1 MPEEVIAMKEYKLG
15 EVAGLSLSVEPVAIV
30 GSILLLVLLS
40 GVAIVVLNL
49 PVGEAIVGSLL
60 AVTLHWVSDMAHNLG
75 HAWAARR
82 TGYPM
87 IGIRFGKWGL
97 LGTSLYP
104 PDEQALPA
112 TTHIRR
118 ALGGPIGS
126 LLFSLV
132 AAVTALALRTVG
144 GVLWRLGVFFFLDNL
159 VVFELGAFL
168 PLGFTDGSTLLQWW
182 GKR

>member
-1 MPEEVIAMKEYKLG
+1 MGEYKLG
-15 EVAGLSLSVEPVAIV
+15 RVAGLGVSFEPFAIV

-40 GVAIVVLNL
+40 GVAIGILNL
-49 PVGEAIVGSLL
+49 PIGAAIIGSILG
-60 AVTLHWVSDMAHNLG
+60 VMLHWVSDIVHHLG

-87 IGIRFGKWGL
+87 IGIRLGKWAL

-104 PDEQALPA
+104 PDEEALPA
-112 TTHIRR
+112 IIHIRR

-132 AAVTALALRTVG
+132 AAGAALLLRTVG
-144 GVLWRLGVFFFLDNL
+144 GVLWWVGVFFFLDNL
-159 VVFELGAFL
+159 VVFALGAFL

>member
-1 MPEEVIAMKEYKLG
+1 MSEYKLG
-15 EVAGLSLSVEPVAIV
+15 KVAGLSLSVEPLAIV

-40 GVAIVVLNL
+40 GVAIGVLNL

-60 AVTLHWVSDMAHNLG
+60 AVILHWISDIAHHLG

-87 IGIRFGKWGL
+87 IGIRLGKLGL
-97 LGTSLYP
+97 LGASLYP

-112 TTHIRR
+112 TIHIRR

-132 AAVTALALRTVG
+132 AAVAALALRTVG
-144 GVLWRLGVFFFLDNL
+144 GALWWAGVFFFLDNL
-159 VVFELGAFL
+159 FVFALGAFM